1 MESLAKVPIIP
12 QNIYARV
19 LMNKLMHLCAN
30 LEFSAN
36 ILIKVMTPEE
46 ITATLTELF
55 GTSAIG
61 TLAQP
66 VVEIAPGSWQVDTST
81 FRLLV
86 LLCEDHTWLRV
97 LLPIMPIQEGQP
109 FLEQFLEANFD
120 DTQEVRYA
128 LHEGVIWGIFQHN
141 NGTLV
146 SADLSNAINRLVS
159 LYEAKLNNVF
169 NRLIELYEAKLNNVF
184 NRLIESRIRQI
195 IQAAKQQGQ
204 SLQATMQTLERFYAE
219 GLMGEINQAPEARE
233 EVIAAWRHQLERLWN
248 ED

>member
-1 MESLAKVPIIP
+1 
-12 QNIYARV
+12 
-19 LMNKLMHLCAN
+19 MNKLMHLCAN

-55 GTSAIG
+55 GTSAIA
-61 TLAQP
+61 TLTQP
-66 VVEIAPGSWQVDTST
+66 IVEIAPGSWQVDTST

-86 LLCEDHTWLRV
+86 LLSEDHTWLRV
-97 LLPIMPIQEGQP
+97 LLPIMPIQEAQP

-141 NGTLV
+141 SGTLV

-169 NRLIELYEAKLNNVF
+169 NRLIE
-184 NRLIESRIRQI
+184 SRIGQI
-195 IQAAKQQGQ
+195 IQAAKEQGQ